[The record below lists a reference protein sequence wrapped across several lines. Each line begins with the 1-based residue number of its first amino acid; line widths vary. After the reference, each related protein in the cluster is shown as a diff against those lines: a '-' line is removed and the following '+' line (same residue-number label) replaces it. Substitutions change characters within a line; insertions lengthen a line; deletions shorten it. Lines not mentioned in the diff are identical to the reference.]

1 MKIRT
6 ACLIMAGI
14 AVTGMTAL
22 AELAPK
28 PGLVAHE
35 WGTFTSVQG
44 ADGALLDWKPLET
57 SKLPRFVYDWTHPG
71 LNRVLTVNG
80 YGGFGKGSI
89 IARQRM
95 ETPVIYF
102 YSDKEQTLDVTVRFP

>member
-6 ACLIMAGI
+6 ACFIMTGI
-14 AVTGMTAL
+14 AVTSMSGVLGQTQNH
-22 AELAPK
+22 
-28 PGLVAHE
+28 GLVAHE

-44 ADGALLDWKPLET
+44 ADGVLLDWKPLET

-71 LNRVLTVNG
+71 LNRVLTGNG

-95 ETPVIYF
+95 ETPVVYF
-102 YSDKEQTLDVTVRFP
+102 YSDKEETVDVTVL